1 MPASAPPKN
10 INAKPRTPGQRHA
23 SKKGANP
30 PNAVK
35 NRAQPAGKPPVK
47 KQAAAAGKGMAQPV
61 SPVPTGSRAAPPKAQ
76 ARVAVSAK
84 KKAAGRKAGAKKAA
98 RKLRPETAAQRRKD
112 INSRRGV
119 TPEQLEFMRRRREI
133 KRYYVKKRR
142 ISAIT
147 LLLTRFTALV
157 IIYVVLFALSS
168 GLFAL
173 SLVVARPPH
182 GEDVV
187 YQLGENKYDTTYKV
201 ETLKYGER
209 IKDGQ
214 VYLNFTEI
222 AEYLDFIT
230 IGDLSRLR
238 YLTNY
243 SGGEE
248 VVFEVGTT
256 AVTVN
261 GNMTRMP
268 APSYYES
275 GALYVPLD
283 FVETYIRGIS
293 VGVNEKNGRLVLYRE
308 YTLNTKNEKIY
319 SDITF
324 TLKPQTPIE
333 HIDENTLPVDI
344 KLATEPS
351 RRPQQPDTGSA

>member
-1 MPASAPPKN
+1 
-10 INAKPRTPGQRHA
+10 
-23 SKKGANP
+23 
-30 PNAVK
+30 
-35 NRAQPAGKPPVK
+35 
-47 KQAAAAGKGMAQPV
+47 MAQPV

-201 ETLKYGER
+201 ETLKYGE
-209 IKDGQ
+209 
-214 VYLNFTEI
+214 
-222 AEYLDFIT
+222 
-230 IGDLSRLR
+230 
-238 YLTNY
+238 
-243 SGGEE
+243 E

-351 RRPQQPDTGSA
+351 RRPQQPDTGSAQDETRTE